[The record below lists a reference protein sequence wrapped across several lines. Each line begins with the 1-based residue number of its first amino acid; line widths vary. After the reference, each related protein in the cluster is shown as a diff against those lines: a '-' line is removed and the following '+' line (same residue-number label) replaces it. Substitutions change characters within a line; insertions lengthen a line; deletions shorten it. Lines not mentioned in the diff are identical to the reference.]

1 MRIFMRILLTLYILC
16 VLFVAGVVLACA
28 WNIIEMTH
36 PMYWVSQLYQ
46 NTTVIIVASVVG
58 VLIVLMSL
66 VLMFGRNRRREPKSA
81 LIAETGNGGIM
92 ITLSA
97 IEEMATRHMLES
109 PSVRSV
115 KVGVGVKE
123 SKVDLSAKLAVME
136 ETNIPETLKALQTS
150 LKEHIEV
157 LSGIEV
163 GKITLLVEKTS
174 QVVKARVE

>member
-16 VLFVAGVVLACA
+16 VLFVAGALLACA

-36 PMYWVSQLYQ
+36 PLYWVSQLYE
-46 NTTVIIVASVVG
+46 NTTVTIVASMIGVVII
-58 VLIVLMSL
+58 LISL
-66 VLMFGRNRRREPKSA
+66 TLMFGTNRRREPKSA

-97 IEEMATRHMLES
+97 LEEMATRHILIS

-115 KVGVGVKE
+115 KVGVAVKE
-123 SKVDLSAKLAVME
+123 SKVELSAKLAVMD
-136 ETNIPETLKALQTS
+136 ETNIPETLTALQTS